1 MNEISTNW
9 AACIVY
15 YQDQES
21 LLNLLASLDQQS
33 LKPGGVFITDNN
45 SIQSLALKKYSFPVQ
60 ITKLEENKGFAAG
73 ANVALKN
80 AINNNFSNLML
91 LSQDVILDNSS
102 AEHMIVELDRS
113 KGIVFPTMYNRNT
126 NQVFSKGGSVNK
138 LSGRIKLSTS
148 RSPKNPE
155 WADGSC
161 LVFTKKVF
169 NSVEGFYEKFFMY
182 FEDVDF
188 CYRAKSRGFV
198 LKHVDTKVSQTPKGP
213 NPLLRS
219 RNSVIF
225 VRRTGSIFLK
235 SSVTKRNILGSFLLF
250 ARLRLEDSKNRFM
263 GLSQGWKAA
272 ID

>member
-21 LLNLLASLDQQS
+21 LLNLLASLERQS
-33 LKPGGVFITDNN
+33 LKPDYVFITDNN
-45 SIQSLALKKYSFPVQ
+45 SVQSLALKQHSFPVQ
-60 ITKLEENKGFAAG
+60 ITKLDENKGFAAG

-80 AINNNFSNLML
+80 AITNNFSNLML
-91 LSQDVILDNSS
+91 LSQDVILDSSS
-102 AEHMIVELDRS
+102 AEKMIAELVRS
-113 KGIVFPTMYNRNT
+113 KGIVYPTMYNRNT
-126 NQVFSKGGSVNK
+126 NSVFSKGGTVNK
-138 LSGRIKLSTS
+138 ISGSIKLLTAS
-148 RSPKNPE
+148 SPKNPE

-161 LVFTKKVF
+161 LVFTKEVF
-169 NSVEGFYEKFFMY
+169 NSVVGFYEKFFMY
-182 FEDVDF
+182 FEDVDY
-188 CYRAKSRGFV
+188 CYRAKSKGFA

-225 VRRTGSIFLK
+225 ARRTGSILLK
-235 SSVTKRNILGSFLLF
+235 SSVTKRNILGAFVLF
-250 ARLRLEDSKNRFM
+250 ARLRIKDAVNRFK
-263 GLSQGWKAA
+263 GVVQGWASQ

>member
-21 LLNLLASLDQQS
+21 LLNLLESLEQQS

-45 SIQSLALKKYSFPVQ
+45 SIQSIALKNYSFPVQ
-60 ITKLEENKGFAAG
+60 VTKLIENKGFAAG

-80 AINNNFSNLML
+80 AISSNFSNLML
-91 LSQDVILDNSS
+91 LSQDVILDSSS
-102 AEHMIVELDRS
+102 AEQMIAELNRS

-126 NQVFSKGGSVNK
+126 NHIFSKGGSVNK
-138 LSGRIKLSTS
+138 ISGSIKLSTL
-148 RSPKNPE
+148 RTPKISE

-161 LVFTKKVF
+161 LVFTKEVF
-169 NSVEGFYEKFFMY
+169 NSVNGFYEKFFMY

-188 CYRAKSRGFV
+188 CYRAKYKGFA

-213 NPLLRS
+213 NSFLRS

-225 VRRTGSIFLK
+225 SRRTGSILLQ
-235 SSVTKRNILGSFLLF
+235 SSVTKRNILGAFLLL
-250 ARLRLEDSKNRFM
+250 ARIRLADSKNRLM
-263 GLSQGWKAA
+263 GVIQGWKAA

>member
-21 LLNLLASLDQQS
+21 LLNLLESLEQQS
-33 LKPGGVFITDNN
+33 LKPGYVFITDNN
-45 SIQSLALKKYSFPVQ
+45 SDQSLSLRNYSFTVQ
-60 ITKLEENKGFAAG
+60 ITKLGENKGFAAG

-80 AINNNFSNLML
+80 AINNNFRNLML
-91 LSQDVILDNSS
+91 LSQDVILDSSS
-102 AEHMIVELDRS
+102 AEQMITELVRA

-138 LSGRIKLSTS
+138 ISGRIKLSTS
-148 RSPKNPE
+148 RSLKNSE

-161 LVFTKKVF
+161 LVFTKEVF
-169 NSVEGFYEKFFMY
+169 NSVNGFYEKFFMY

-188 CYRAKSRGFV
+188 CYRAKSKGF
-198 LKHVDTKVSQTPKGP
+198 LLSHIDTKVSQTPKGP
-213 NPLLRS
+213 NPLIRS
-219 RNSVIF
+219 KNSVIF
-225 VRRTGSIFLK
+225 ARRTGSILLQ
-235 SSVTKRNILGSFLLF
+235 SSVTKRNILGAFLLL
-250 ARLRLEDSKNRFM
+250 ARIRLADSKNRLM
-263 GLSQGWKAA
+263 GVIQGWKAA

>member
-15 YQDQES
+15 YQDQVS
-21 LLNLLASLDQQS
+21 LLNMLSSLEQQS
-33 LKPGGVFITDNN
+33 LKPSQVFITDNN
-45 SIQSLALKKYSFPVQ
+45 SVQSLALRNYSFPVQ
-60 ITKLEENKGFAAG
+60 VTKLAENKGFAAG
-73 ANVALKN
+73 ANIALKN
-80 AINNNFSNLML
+80 AISKSFNNLML
-91 LSQDVILDNSS
+91 LSQDVILDSSS
-102 AEHMIVELDRS
+102 AEQMIAELVRS
-113 KGIVFPTMYNRNT
+113 KVIVFPTMYNRNT

-161 LVFTKKVF
+161 LFLTKDVF
-169 NSVEGFYEKFFMY
+169 NSTDGFYEKLFMY

-188 CYRAKSRGFV
+188 CYRAKSKGFT

-213 NPLLRS
+213 DSLLRS

-225 VRRTGSIFLK
+225 ARRTNSVLLK
-235 SSVTKRNILGSFLLF
+235 SSVTKRNILGAILLF
-250 ARLRLEDSKNRFM
+250 ARLRLTDSKNRFK
-263 GLSQGWKAA
+263 GVIQGWKAE

>member
-21 LLNLLASLDQQS
+21 LLNLLESLEQQS
-33 LKPGGVFITDNN
+33 LKPGHVFITDNN
-45 SIQSLALKKYSFPVQ
+45 SIQSLYLNNYSFPVQ

-91 LSQDVILDNSS
+91 LSQDVILEISS
-102 AEHMIVELDRS
+102 AQQMIAELVRS

-138 LSGRIKLSTS
+138 LSGSIKLSTLKS
-148 RSPKNPE
+148 LINPE

-161 LVFTKKVF
+161 LVFTKEVF
-169 NSVEGFYEKFFMY
+169 NSVEGFYERFFMY

-188 CYRAKSRGFV
+188 CYRAKSKGFN

-219 RNSVIF
+219 KNSVIF
-225 VRRTGSIFLK
+225 ARRTGSILLK
-235 SSVTKRNILGSFLLF
+235 SSVTKRNILGAFLLL
-250 ARLRLEDSKNRFM
+250 ARIRLADSKNRLM
-263 GLSQGWKAA
+263 GVIQGWKAA

>member
-21 LLNLLASLDQQS
+21 LLNLLESLEQQS
-33 LKPGGVFITDNN
+33 LKPGHVFITDNN
-45 SIQSLALKKYSFPVQ
+45 SIQSIVLKNYSFPVQ
-60 ITKLEENKGFAAG
+60 LTKLDENKGFAAG
-73 ANVALKN
+73 ANMALKN
-80 AINNNFSNLML
+80 AISNDFNNLML
-91 LSQDVILDNSS
+91 LSQDVILDSSS
-102 AEHMIVELDRS
+102 AEQMIAELNRS

-126 NQVFSKGGSVNK
+126 NQVFSKGGSVYK
-138 LSGRIKLSTS
+138 FSGSIKLSTS

-161 LVFTKKVF
+161 LVFTKEVF
-169 NSVEGFYEKFFMY
+169 NSVNGFYEKFFMY

-188 CYRAKSRGFV
+188 CYRAKSKGFA

-225 VRRTGSIFLK
+225 ARRTGSILLK
-235 SSVTKRNILGSFLLF
+235 SSVTKRNILGAFLLF
-250 ARLRLEDSKNRFM
+250 ARLRLADSKNRFM
-263 GLSQGWKAA
+263 GVIQGWKAE

>member
-1 MNEISTNW
+1 MNEISTIW

-21 LLNLLASLDQQS
+21 LLNLLASLERQS
-33 LKPGGVFITDNN
+33 LKPGHVFITDNN
-45 SIQSLALKKYSFPVQ
+45 SIQLLALKSYSFPVQ
-60 ITKLEENKGFAAG
+60 ITKLSENKGFAAG

-102 AEHMIVELDRS
+102 AEQMVAELVRAN
-113 KGIVFPTMYNRNT
+113 GIVFPTMYNRNT

-138 LSGRIKLSTS
+138 FTGSIKLSTS
-148 RSPKNPE
+148 RTPKNPE

-161 LVFTKKVF
+161 IVFTKEVF
-169 NSVEGFYEKFFMY
+169 NSVNGFYEKFFMY

-188 CYRAKSRGFV
+188 CYRAKSIGFS
-198 LKHVDTKVSQTPKGP
+198 LSHIDTKVSQTPNGP

-225 VRRTGSIFLK
+225 ARRTGSILLK
-235 SSVTKRNILGSFLLF
+235 SSVTKRNILGASLLF
-250 ARLRLEDSKNRFM
+250 ARLKLADSMNRFI
-263 GLSQGWKAA
+263 GVIQGWKAA

>member
-21 LLNLLASLDQQS
+21 LLNLLESLEQQS
-33 LKPGGVFITDNN
+33 LKPGQVFVTDNN
-45 SIQSLALKKYSFPVQ
+45 SVQSLTVRNYSFPVQ
-60 ITKLEENKGFAAG
+60 ITKLDENKGFAAG

-80 AINNNFSNLML
+80 AISNDFNNLML
-91 LSQDVILDNSS
+91 LSQDVILDSSS
-102 AEHMIVELDRS
+102 AEQMIAELNRS
-113 KGIVFPTMYNRNT
+113 KGIVLPTMYNRNT
-126 NQVFSKGGSVNK
+126 NQIFSKGGSVNK
-138 LSGRIKLSTS
+138 ISGSIKLSTS
-148 RSPKNPE
+148 ITSKNPE

-161 LVFTKKVF
+161 LVFTKEVF
-169 NSVEGFYEKFFMY
+169 NSVDGFYEKFFMY

-188 CYRAKSRGFV
+188 CYRAKSKGFA

-225 VRRTGSIFLK
+225 ARRTGSIVLK
-235 SSVTKRNILGSFLLF
+235 SSVTKRNILGAFLLF
-250 ARLRLEDSKNRFM
+250 ARLRLADSKNRFI
-263 GLSQGWKAA
+263 GVLQGWKAE

>member
-21 LLNLLASLDQQS
+21 LLNLLESLEDQS
-33 LKPGGVFITDNN
+33 VKPGYVFITDNN
-45 SIQSLALKKYSFPVQ
+45 SVQSLALRNYSFPVQ
-60 ITKLEENKGFAAG
+60 ITRLSENKGFAAG

-80 AINNNFSNLML
+80 AMNNNFSNLIL
-91 LSQDVILDNSS
+91 LSQDVILDSSS
-102 AEHMIVELDRS
+102 AEQMVAELVSS

-138 LSGRIKLSTS
+138 FSGRIKLSTS
-148 RSPKNPE
+148 RTPKNPE

-161 LVFTKKVF
+161 LFFTKEVF
-169 NSVEGFYEKFFMY
+169 NSIDGFYEKFFMY

-188 CYRAKSRGFV
+188 CYRAKSKGFT

-225 VRRTGSIFLK
+225 ARRTRSMLLK
-235 SSVTKRNILGSFLLF
+235 SSVTKRNILGAFMLF
-250 ARLRLEDSKNRFM
+250 ARLRLADSMNRFK
-263 GLSQGWKAA
+263 GVIQGWKAA

>member
-21 LLNLLASLDQQS
+21 LLNLLASLEQQS
-33 LKPGGVFITDNN
+33 LKPGHVFITDNN
-45 SIQSLALKKYSFPVQ
+45 SIQSLALKSYTFPVQ
-60 ITKLEENKGFAAG
+60 ITNLSENKGFAAG

-80 AINNNFSNLML
+80 AINNNFSNFML
-91 LSQDVILDNSS
+91 LSQDVILDSSS
-102 AEHMIVELDRS
+102 AEQMVAELVSS

-138 LSGRIKLSTS
+138 FSGRIKLSTS
-148 RSPKNPE
+148 RTPKNPE

-161 LVFTKKVF
+161 LFFTKEVF
-169 NSVEGFYEKFFMY
+169 NSLDGFYEKFFMY

-188 CYRAKSRGFV
+188 CYRAKSKGFT

-225 VRRTGSIFLK
+225 ARRTGSLFLK
-235 SSVTKRNILGSFLLF
+235 SSVIKRNILGAFLLF
-250 ARLRLEDSKNRFM
+250 ARLRLSDSKNRFM
-263 GLSQGWKAA
+263 GIIQGWKAA

>member
-21 LLNLLASLDQQS
+21 LLNLLASLEQQS
-33 LKPGGVFITDNN
+33 LKPGHVFITDNN
-45 SIQSLALKKYSFPVQ
+45 SVQAIVLKNYSFPVQ
-60 ITKLEENKGFAAG
+60 VTKLDENKGFAAG
-73 ANVALKN
+73 ANVSLKN
-80 AINNNFSNLML
+80 AISNNFNNLML
-91 LSQDVILDNSS
+91 LSQDVILDSSS
-102 AEHMIVELDRS
+102 AEQMISELVCS
-113 KGIVFPTMYNRNT
+113 NGIVFPTMHNRNT
-126 NQVFSKGGSVNK
+126 NGVFSKGGSVNK
-138 LSGRIKLSTS
+138 FTGSIKLSTS
-148 RSPKNPE
+148 RSLKNPE

-161 LVFTKKVF
+161 LVFTKEVF
-169 NSVEGFYEKFFMY
+169 NSVEGFYEEFFMY

-188 CYRAKSRGFV
+188 CYRAKSRRFV

-225 VRRTGSIFLK
+225 ARRTGSILLK
-235 SSVTKRNILGSFLLF
+235 SSVTKRNIMGAILLF
-250 ARLRLEDSKNRFM
+250 ARLRLTDSINRLKGVM
-263 GLSQGWKAA
+263 QGWKAA

>member
-21 LLNLLASLDQQS
+21 LLNLLASLEQQS
-33 LKPGGVFITDNN
+33 LKPGHVFITDNN
-45 SIQSLALKKYSFPVQ
+45 SIQSIVLKNFSFPVQ
-60 ITKLEENKGFAAG
+60 VTKLDENKGFAAG

-91 LSQDVILDNSS
+91 LSQDVILDSSS
-102 AEHMIVELDRS
+102 AEQMIAELNRS
-113 KGIVFPTMYNRNT
+113 KGVVFPTMYNRST

-138 LSGRIKLSTS
+138 LSGSIKLSTS
-148 RSPKNPE
+148 RTPKNPE

-161 LVFTKKVF
+161 LFFTKEVF
-169 NSVEGFYEKFFMY
+169 NSIDGFYEKFFMY

-188 CYRAKSRGFV
+188 CYRAKSKGFA

-213 NPLLRS
+213 NSLLRS

-225 VRRTGSIFLK
+225 SRRTGSIILK
-235 SSVTKRNILGSFLLF
+235 SSVTKRNILGAFLLF
-250 ARLRLEDSKNRFM
+250 ARLRFADSVNRVK
-263 GLSQGWKAA
+263 GVIQGWKAD

>member
-21 LLNLLASLDQQS
+21 LLNLLASLERQS
-33 LKPGGVFITDNN
+33 LKPGYVFITDNN
-45 SIQSLALKKYSFPVQ
+45 SIKSIALKNYSFPVQ
-60 ITKLEENKGFAAG
+60 ITKLGENKGFAAG

-91 LSQDVILDNSS
+91 LSQDVILDSSS
-102 AEHMIVELDRS
+102 AEQMITELVSS

-126 NQVFSKGGSVNK
+126 DQVFSKGGSVNK
-138 LSGRIKLSTS
+138 ISGSIKLSTS
-148 RSPKNPE
+148 SSLKNPE

-161 LVFTKKVF
+161 LVFTKEVF

-182 FEDVDF
+182 FEDVDY
-188 CYRAKSRGFV
+188 CYRAKSKGFT

-213 NPLLRS
+213 NSLLRS

-225 VRRTGSIFLK
+225 ARRTGSILLK
-235 SSVTKRNILGSFLLF
+235 SSVTKRNILGTILLF
-250 ARLRLEDSKNRFM
+250 ARLRSKDAVNRFK
-263 GLSQGWKAA
+263 GVFQGWVAQ

>member
-21 LLNLLASLDQQS
+21 LLNLLASLEQQS
-33 LKPGGVFITDNN
+33 LKPGHVFITDNN
-45 SIQSLALKKYSFPVQ
+45 SDQSLSLRNYSFTVQ
-60 ITKLEENKGFAAG
+60 ITKLAENKGFATG

-80 AINNNFSNLML
+80 AINNNFNNLML
-91 LSQDVILDNSS
+91 LSQDVILDSSS
-102 AEHMIVELDRS
+102 AEQMITELVRA

-138 LSGRIKLSTS
+138 ISGRIKLSTS
-148 RSPKNPE
+148 RSLKNSE

-161 LVFTKKVF
+161 LVFTKEVF
-169 NSVEGFYEKFFMY
+169 NSVNGFYEKFFMY

-188 CYRAKSRGFV
+188 CYRAKSKGF
-198 LKHVDTKVSQTPKGP
+198 LLSHIDTKVSQTPKGP
-213 NPLLRS
+213 NPLIRS
-219 RNSVIF
+219 KNSVIF
-225 VRRTGSIFLK
+225 ARRTGSILLQ
-235 SSVTKRNILGSFLLF
+235 SSVTKRNILGAFLLL
-250 ARLRLEDSKNRFM
+250 ARIRLADSKNRLM
-263 GLSQGWKAA
+263 GVIQGWKAA

>member
-21 LLNLLASLDQQS
+21 LLNLLASLEQQS
-33 LKPGGVFITDNN
+33 LKPGGVFITDNHSVQ
-45 SIQSLALKKYSFPVQ
+45 SIVLKNYSFPVQ
-60 ITKLEENKGFAAG
+60 ITKLDENKGFAAG
-73 ANVALKN
+73 ANVALRN
-80 AINNNFSNLML
+80 AINNNFSNLIL
-91 LSQDVILDNSS
+91 LSQDVILDSS
-102 AEHMIVELDRS
+102 SSEQMVAELVRS
-113 KGIVFPTMYNRNT
+113 KGIIFPTMYNRNT
-126 NQVFSKGGSVNK
+126 NEVFSKGGCVSK
-138 LSGRIKLSTS
+138 ILGSIKLSTLDT
-148 RSPKNPE
+148 PKNPE

-161 LVFTKKVF
+161 LVFTKEVF

-188 CYRAKSRGFV
+188 CYRAKSKGFA

-225 VRRTGSIFLK
+225 ARRTGSIVLK
-235 SSVTKRNILGSFLLF
+235 SSVTKRNILGAFLLF
-250 ARLRLEDSKNRFM
+250 ARLRLADSKNRFI
-263 GLSQGWKAA
+263 GVLQGWKAE

>member
-21 LLNLLASLDQQS
+21 LLNLLESLEQQS
-33 LKPGGVFITDNN
+33 LKPSQVFITDNN
-45 SIQSLALKKYSFPVQ
+45 SDQSLALRNYSFPVQ
-60 ITKLEENKGFAAG
+60 ITKLDENKGFAAG

-80 AINNNFSNLML
+80 ASSNDFNNLML
-91 LSQDVILDNSS
+91 LSQDVILDSSS
-102 AEHMIVELDRS
+102 AEQMVAELNRS

-126 NQVFSKGGSVNK
+126 NQIFSKGGSVNK
-138 LSGRIKLSTS
+138 ISGSIKLSTS
-148 RSPKNPE
+148 ITPKNSE

-161 LVFTKKVF
+161 LVFTKEVF
-169 NSVEGFYEKFFMY
+169 NSVNGFYEKFFMY

-188 CYRAKSRGFV
+188 CYRAKYKGFA

-213 NPLLRS
+213 NPLFRS

-225 VRRTGSIFLK
+225 ARRTGSILLK
-235 SSVTKRNILGSFLLF
+235 SSVTKRNILGAFLLF
-250 ARLRLEDSKNRFM
+250 ARLRLTDSKNRFK
-263 GLSQGWKAA
+263 GVIQGWKAA

>member
-1 MNEISTNW
+1 MNEKSTNW

-21 LLNLLASLDQQS
+21 LLNLLASLEQQS
-33 LKPGGVFITDNN
+33 LKPSQVFITDNN
-45 SIQSLALKKYSFPVQ
+45 SVQSLALKSYSFPIQ
-60 ITKLEENKGFAAG
+60 ITKLVENKGFAAG
-73 ANVALKN
+73 ANTALKN
-80 AINNNFSNLML
+80 AISNNFSNLML
-91 LSQDVILDNSS
+91 LSQDVILDSSS
-102 AEHMIVELDRS
+102 AEQMVAELVSS

-138 LSGRIKLSTS
+138 LSGSIKLSTS
-148 RSPKNPE
+148 RTPKNPE

-161 LVFTKKVF
+161 LFFTKEVF
-169 NSVEGFYEKFFMY
+169 NSIDGFYEKFFMY

-188 CYRAKSRGFV
+188 CYRAKSKGFE

-213 NPLLRS
+213 NSKLRS

-225 VRRTGSIFLK
+225 SRRTDSIILK
-235 SSVTKRNILGSFLLF
+235 SSVTKRNILGALLLF
-250 ARLRLEDSKNRFM
+250 ARLSLADSKNRLM
-263 GLSQGWKAA
+263 GVIQGWKAT

>member
-21 LLNLLASLDQQS
+21 LLNLLASLEQQS
-33 LKPGGVFITDNN
+33 LKPGHVFITDNN
-45 SIQSLALKKYSFPVQ
+45 SIQSLALKNYSFPVQ
-60 ITKLEENKGFAAG
+60 ITKLGENQGFAAG
-73 ANVALKN
+73 ANVSLKN

-91 LSQDVILDNSS
+91 LSQDVILDSSS
-102 AEHMIVELDRS
+102 AEHMIGELDRS
-113 KGIVFPTMYNRNT
+113 KGIVFPTMYSRNT
-126 NQVFSKGGSVNK
+126 NKVFSKGGSVNK
-138 LSGRIKLSTS
+138 ISGRIKLSTS
-148 RSPKNPE
+148 ISLKNPE

-161 LVFTKKVF
+161 LVFTKEVF
-169 NSVEGFYEKFFMY
+169 NSVDGFYEKFFMY

-188 CYRAKSRGFV
+188 CYRAKSKGFA

-219 RNSVIF
+219 RNGVIF
-225 VRRTGSIFLK
+225 ARRTGLILLK
-235 SSVTKRNILGSFLLF
+235 SSVTKRNILGAFLLF
-250 ARLRLEDSKNRFM
+250 ARLRLADSKNRFM
-263 GLSQGWKAA
+263 GVIQGWKAA

>member
-21 LLNLLASLDQQS
+21 LLNLLASLEQQS
-33 LKPGGVFITDNN
+33 LKPGHVFITDNN
-45 SIQSLALKKYSFPVQ
+45 SVQSIALKNYSFPVQ
-60 ITKLEENKGFAAG
+60 ITKLAKNKGFAAG

-91 LSQDVILDNSS
+91 LSQDVILDSPS
-102 AEHMIVELDRS
+102 AEQMIAELVRA

-138 LSGRIKLSTS
+138 FTGSIKLSTIKS
-148 RSPKNPE
+148 LINPE

-161 LVFTKKVF
+161 LAFTKEVF

-188 CYRAKSRGFV
+188 CYRAKSKGFA

-213 NPLLRS
+213 TLILRS

-225 VRRTGSIFLK
+225 ARRTGSILLK
-235 SSVTKRNILGSFLLF
+235 SSVTKRNVMGAFLLF
-250 ARLRLEDSKNRFM
+250 ARLRFADSINRFK
-263 GLSQGWKAA
+263 GVIQGWKAA

>member
-21 LLNLLASLDQQS
+21 LLNLLASLEQQS
-33 LKPGGVFITDNN
+33 LKPGHVFITDNN
-45 SIQSLALKKYSFPVQ
+45 SVQSIVLKNYSFPVLV
-60 ITKLEENKGFAAG
+60 TKLDENKGFAAG

-80 AINNNFSNLML
+80 AISKNFNNLML
-91 LSQDVILDNSS
+91 LSQDVILDSSS
-102 AEHMIVELDRS
+102 AEQMIAELVSS
-113 KGIVFPTMYNRNT
+113 KGIIFPTMYNRNT

-138 LSGRIKLSTS
+138 FSGSIKLSTA

-161 LVFTKKVF
+161 LVFTKEVF
-169 NSVEGFYEKFFMY
+169 NSIDGFYEKFFMY

-188 CYRAKSRGFV
+188 CYRAKSNGFT
-198 LKHVDTKVSQTPKGP
+198 LNHVDTKVSQTPKGP

-225 VRRTGSIFLK
+225 ARRTGSILLK
-235 SSVTKRNILGSFLLF
+235 SSVTKRNILSTLLLF
-250 ARLRLEDSKNRFM
+250 ARLRLADSKNRSM
-263 GLSQGWKAA
+263 GVIQGWKAA

>member
-21 LLNLLASLDQQS
+21 LLNLLESLEQQS
-33 LKPGGVFITDNN
+33 LKPGGVFITDNHSVQ
-45 SIQSLALKKYSFPVQ
+45 SIDLKNYSFPVQ
-60 ITKLEENKGFAAG
+60 LTKLKENRGFAAG

-80 AINNNFSNLML
+80 AISNNFSNLML
-91 LSQDVILDNSS
+91 LSQDVILDSSS
-102 AEHMIVELDRS
+102 AEQMIVELVRS

-138 LSGRIKLSTS
+138 ISGSIKLSTS
-148 RSPKNPE
+148 SAPKNPA

-161 LVFTKKVF
+161 LVFTKEVF
-169 NSVEGFYEKFFMY
+169 TSIEGFYEKFFMY
-182 FEDVDF
+182 FEDVDY
-188 CYRAKSRGFV
+188 CYRAKLKGFA
-198 LKHVDTKVSQTPKGP
+198 LKRVDTKVSQTPKGP

-225 VRRTGSIFLK
+225 ARRTGSTLLQ
-235 SSVTKRNILGSFLLF
+235 SSVTKRNILGALLLF
-250 ARLRLEDSKNRFM
+250 ARLRLADSKNRFM
-263 GLSQGWKAA
+263 GVIQGWKAA

>member
-33 LKPGGVFITDNN
+33 LKPSQVFITDNN
-45 SIQSLALKKYSFPVQ
+45 SVQSLALRNYSFPVQ
-60 ITKLEENKGFAAG
+60 VTKLDENKGFAAG
-73 ANVALKN
+73 ANIALKN

-91 LSQDVILDNSS
+91 LSQDVILDSSS
-102 AEHMIVELDRS
+102 AEQMIVELVRS

-126 NQVFSKGGSVNK
+126 NQIFSKGGSINK
-138 LSGRIKLSTS
+138 ISGSIKLSTS

-161 LVFTKKVF
+161 LVFTKEVF
-169 NSVEGFYEKFFMY
+169 NSVDGFYEKFFMY

-188 CYRAKSRGFV
+188 CYRVKSKGFA
-198 LKHVDTKVSQTPKGP
+198 LKHVDTKVSQTPNGP

-219 RNSVIF
+219 KNSVIF
-225 VRRTGSIFLK
+225 ARLTGSILLK
-235 SSVTKRNILGSFLLF
+235 SSVTKRNILGAFLLF
-250 ARLRLEDSKNRFM
+250 ARLRLVDSKNRFI
-263 GLSQGWKAA
+263 GIFQGWKAA

>member
-21 LLNLLASLDQQS
+21 LLNLLESLEQQS
-33 LKPGGVFITDNN
+33 LKPSQVFITDNN
-45 SIQSLALKKYSFPVQ
+45 SGQSIALKNYSFPVQ
-60 ITKLEENKGFAAG
+60 LTKLDENKGFAAG

-80 AINNNFSNLML
+80 AINNNFNNLML
-91 LSQDVILDNSS
+91 LSQDVILDSSS
-102 AEHMIVELDRS
+102 AEQMIAELVSS

-138 LSGRIKLSTS
+138 FSGRIKLSTS
-148 RSPKNPE
+148 RTPKNPE

-161 LVFTKKVF
+161 LFFTKEVF
-169 NSVEGFYEKFFMY
+169 NSNDGFYEKFFMY

-188 CYRAKSRGFV
+188 CYRAKSKGFA

-213 NPLLRS
+213 VPLLRS
-219 RNSVIF
+219 KNSVIF
-225 VRRTGSIFLK
+225 SRRAGSIILK
-235 SSVTKRNILGSFLLF
+235 SSVTKRNILGAFLLF
-250 ARLRLEDSKNRFM
+250 ARLKLADSKNRFM
-263 GLSQGWKAA
+263 GVIQGWKAA

>member
-21 LLNLLASLDQQS
+21 LLNLLASLEQQS
-33 LKPGGVFITDNN
+33 LKPGHVFITDNYSVQ
-45 SIQSLALKKYSFPVQ
+45 SIALKNYSFPVHV
-60 ITKLEENKGFAAG
+60 TKLDENKGFAAG

-91 LSQDVILDNSS
+91 LSQDVILDSS
-102 AEHMIVELDRS
+102 SVEQMIAELVRS

-138 LSGRIKLSTS
+138 FAGSIKLSTL
-148 RSPKNPE
+148 RTPKNPQ

-161 LVFTKKVF
+161 LVFTKEVF
-169 NSVEGFYEKFFMY
+169 NSLDGFYEKFFMY

-188 CYRAKSRGFV
+188 CYRAKSKGFV

-225 VRRTGSIFLK
+225 ARRTGSIFLK

-250 ARLRLEDSKNRFM
+250 ARLRLADSQNRFK
-263 GLSQGWKAA
+263 GVIQGWKAA

>member
-9 AACIVY
+9 AACIVC

-21 LLNLLASLDQQS
+21 LLNLLESLEQQS
-33 LKPGGVFITDNN
+33 LKPSQVFITDNN
-45 SIQSLALKKYSFPVQ
+45 SDQSLALRNYSFPVQ
-60 ITKLEENKGFAAG
+60 ITKLTENKGFAGG

-80 AINNNFSNLML
+80 AISNDFNNLML
-91 LSQDVILDNSS
+91 LSQDVILDSSS
-102 AEHMIVELDRS
+102 AEQMIAELNRS

-126 NQVFSKGGSVNK
+126 NQIFSKGGSVYK
-138 LSGRIKLSTS
+138 FSGRIKLSTFNT
-148 RSPKNPE
+148 PKNSE

-161 LVFTKKVF
+161 LVFTKEVF
-169 NSVEGFYEKFFMY
+169 NSVNGLYEKFFMY

-188 CYRAKSRGFV
+188 CYRAKSKGFT
-198 LKHVDTKVSQTPKGP
+198 LKHVETKVSQTPKGP

-225 VRRTGSIFLK
+225 ARRTGSILLQ
-235 SSVTKRNILGSFLLF
+235 SSVTKRNILGAFLLF
-250 ARLRLEDSKNRFM
+250 ARLRLADSKNRFK
-263 GLSQGWKAA
+263 GVIQGWKAA

>member
-21 LLNLLASLDQQS
+21 LLNLLASLEQQS
-33 LKPGGVFITDNN
+33 VKPGHVFITDNN
-45 SIQSLALKKYSFPVQ
+45 SVQSLSLRNYSFPVQ
-60 ITKLEENKGFAAG
+60 ITKLAENKGFAAG
-73 ANVALKN
+73 ANIALKN
-80 AINNNFSNLML
+80 AINNSFNNLML
-91 LSQDVILDNSS
+91 LSQDVILDSSS
-102 AEHMIVELDRS
+102 AEQMIAELVSS

-138 LSGRIKLSTS
+138 ISGSIKLLTSST
-148 RSPKNPE
+148 PKNPE

-161 LVFTKKVF
+161 LVFTKEVF
-169 NSVEGFYEKFFMY
+169 NSIDGFYEKFFMY

-188 CYRAKSRGFV
+188 CYRAKSKGFT

-219 RNSVIF
+219 KNSVIF
-225 VRRTGSIFLK
+225 ARRTGSILLK
-235 SSVTKRNILGSFLLF
+235 SSVTKRNILGAILLF
-250 ARLRLEDSKNRFM
+250 ARLRLTDSMNRLKGVM
-263 GLSQGWKAA
+263 QGWKAA

>member
-1 MNEISTNW
+1 MNKISTNW

-21 LLNLLASLDQQS
+21 LLNLLASLEQQS
-33 LKPGGVFITDNN
+33 LKPDQVFVADNN
-45 SIQSLALKKYSFPVQ
+45 SFQSIALKNYSFPVQ
-60 ITKLEENKGFAAG
+60 ITKLAENKGFAAG

-91 LSQDVILDNSS
+91 LSQDVILDSSS
-102 AEHMIVELDRS
+102 AEQMIAELVRS

-126 NQVFSKGGSVNK
+126 NQVFSKGGRVNK
-138 LSGRIKLSTS
+138 FAGSIKLSTS
-148 RSPKNPE
+148 SAPKNPD

-161 LVFTKKVF
+161 LFFTKEVF
-169 NSVEGFYEKFFMY
+169 NSIDGFYEKFFMY

-188 CYRAKSRGFV
+188 CYQAKSKGFS
-198 LKHVDTKVSQTPKGP
+198 LSHIDTKVSQTPKGP

-225 VRRTGSIFLK
+225 ARRTGSILLK
-235 SSVTKRNILGSFLLF
+235 SSVTKRNILGAILLF

-263 GLSQGWKAA
+263 GVIQGWKAA

>member
-21 LLNLLASLDQQS
+21 LLNLLASLEQQS
-33 LKPGGVFITDNN
+33 VKPGNVFVTDNN
-45 SIQSLALKKYSFPVQ
+45 SVQSLALKNYSFPVQ
-60 ITKLEENKGFAAG
+60 ITKLDENKGFAAG

-80 AINNNFSNLML
+80 AINSNFSNLML
-91 LSQDVILDNSS
+91 LSQDVILDRSS
-102 AEHMIVELDRS
+102 AEQMVSEVVRS
-113 KGIVFPTMYNRNT
+113 KGIVYPTMYNRNT

-138 LSGRIKLSTS
+138 FIGSIKLSTS
-148 RSPKNPE
+148 RTPKNPE

-161 LVFTKKVF
+161 LVFTKEVF
-169 NSVEGFYEKFFMY
+169 NSVNGFYEKFFMY

-188 CYRAKSRGFV
+188 CYRAKSKGFV

-225 VRRTGSIFLK
+225 ARRTGLILLK
-235 SSVTKRNILGSFLLF
+235 SSVTKRNILGAILLF
-250 ARLRLEDSKNRFM
+250 ARLRLTDSMNRLKGVM
-263 GLSQGWKAA
+263 QGWKAA